1 MSKLSKAKI
10 FGGMGAVLSLVG
22 SFIPFIEIM
31 YLELGVILFIAGWV
45 LVVIA
50 IKYIADETKHGPIFK
65 NYLVYFV
72 CSILAIVATAVILI
86 IGCGLPVFFLVGYM
100 GGGSIDPDF
109 IIALIG
115 ALIMA
120 IVVTWILM
128 IIGTIYL
135 RKSYNSIAKYTKVDL
150 FRTTGTVYFIGAITL
165 IVLVGAL
172 ILLIAKILEI
182 VSFFSLPDKIP
193 IAAEASKESEVIT

>member
-10 FGGMGAVLSLVG
+10 FGGMGAILSLVG

-31 YLELGVILFIAGWV
+31 YYLGVILFIAGWV

-50 IKYIADETKHGPIFK
+50 IKYIADETKHGQIFK

-72 CSILAIVATAVILI
+72 CSILAIVAAAVILI
-86 IGCGLPVFFLVGYM
+86 IGCGLSLFFLAGYY
-100 GGGSIDPDF
+100 GGYIDPDF

-115 ALIMA
+115 ALIIA